1 MKIQVGIAGEV
12 RCVLRKADGTVKTDT
27 GFQKN
32 LILNQGLD
40 FFGGGHGANMTT
52 YCAIGSGGSTP
63 VATQTHL
70 DAFAAI
76 TRGLYT
82 PSASDYTYT
91 DDGSDTYKTSTTHKY
106 TFTGV
111 DDVNVSEVG
120 LVSSGSASSNYYLC
134 TRVLIKDS
142 LGAPTTISVKS
153 DETLDI
159 YYKVWQVYSTLDSE
173 HVINV
178 SDGSGGIVPYN
189 ATVRLESV
197 GDNISRVIGAP
208 ATALYDVGAAW
219 SGDLG
224 SIEATPTGGLGSL
237 SMAAFRPYVP
247 SSYKVI
253 FDMSAGLAV
262 ANGDI
267 RCISTLTRFLFS
279 QMRLGSVDGD
289 LPLTKT
295 DKEEL
300 NISFELSWGRYEGA
314 LD

>member
-40 FFGGGHGANMTT
+40 FFGDGPGTT
-52 YCAIGSGGSTP
+52 LFYRCVIGSGGSTP

-76 TRGLYT
+76 TQQTVAGEKN
-82 PSASDYTYT
+82 YTYT
-91 DDGSDTYKTSTTHKY
+91 DDGSDTYKTSVTHKY
-106 TFTGV
+106 TFAGL

-120 LVSSGSASSNYYLC
+120 LVSSGTASSNYYLC

-159 YYKVWQVYSTLDSE
+159 YYKVWQVYSTLDTE
-173 HVINV
+173 RVINV
-178 SDGSGGIVPYN
+178 LDGSGVSTPYN
-189 ATVRLESV
+189 TITRISSV
-197 GDNISRVIGAP
+197 GGVNYYRNLGAP
-208 ATALYDVGAAW
+208 ATNNAYAGTAW
-219 SGDLG
+219 SGELG
-224 SIEATPTGGLGSL
+224 SIEATPTGSLGSPSL
-237 SMAAFRPYVP
+237 VSRPYVP

-253 FDMSAGLAV
+253 FDMSAGLEV

-267 RCISTLTRFLFS
+267 RCISTLTSFLYF

-295 DKEEL
+295 NKEEL
-300 NISFELSWGRYEGA
+300 NISFEFSWGRYEGA
-314 LD
+314 LE